1 MTRETSGTGSGYAQA
16 YPSASMWG
24 QASEQLPARISEADG
39 ELLGTISAAIYRLR
53 TLGGEFSR
61 HMKGK
66 GKGKGKENEQGAEK
80 AAQLGEEPWRCMT
93 QAADLLKRAPVLKD
107 LVDVDQIIQGYVCTT
122 KWIKCKS

>member
-1 MTRETSGTGSGYAQA
+1 MKRETSGAGSGYAQA

-24 QASEQLPARISEADG
+24 QASEQPQARISVADS

-53 TLGGEFSR
+53 TLGREFSR
-61 HMKGK
+61 QMMGK
-66 GKGKGKENEQGAEK
+66 GKGKGKENEQGTEK

-107 LVDVDQIIQGYVCTT
+107 LMDVDQIIQGYASWT
-122 KWIKCKS
+122 KWRMCKS